1 MTVFHLLEHRRRD
14 RQALCAWLAECPLAQ
29 REAVRQLMQA
39 EPQAFVPRIL
49 QSLVDDG
56 VVQLQGADVVM
67 A

>member
-1 MTVFHLLEHRRRD
+1 
-14 RQALCAWLAECPLAQ
+14 
-29 REAVRQLMQA
+29 MQA